1 VGGRRAA
8 ARILK
13 VHEKQT
19 VVLQEAR
26 LAESPQV
33 VPRRGLEPPR
43 CYPLVPETSASTNSA
58 TWAWVAAQL
67 RGRLEGGAIYW
78 RPPGLSTNT
87 GGSPPPLR
95 ILMQRNRNRRSTSRT
110 AQAAGR
116 PRKAQRS
123 LPDPETAVLHC
134 LRSAARPLRL
144 EQVAA
149 ALGPVSGAQA
159 EEQLS
164 ALLRRGEVVLNRR
177 GQYCLREQLP
187 GLVVG
192 TVQAQRNGDGWLL
205 PDDASP
211 QIYLPPQQMREVMH
225 GDRVAARIEGPRFRG
240 KPQGTIVEVLERRT
254 REVVGRLHIE
264 SGVAYL
270 TPDNP
275 RITHRVL
282 VPSSQTGAAQSG
294 QVVIVELTQ
303 QPGRNLQPVGRV
315 TRLLGEHGA
324 PGMETEIAIHSHGLP
339 YAFPPGALEEARA
352 FGGRIPESAF
362 AGREDLRGIELVTID
377 GEDARDYDDAV
388 YCERSGAGWRLI
400 VAIADVG
407 HYVKPGSALDTEARE
422 RGTSVYFPNRV
433 LPMLPEE
440 LSNGLCSL
448 VPEEDR
454 LCLCCE
460 LRVSDGGRITR
471 SRFFEGV
478 MRSSA
483 RLTYHDVGA
492 FLERP
497 AANHSPRL
505 ERLRERLLAL
515 HGVYRSFLRER
526 TGRGALELD
535 TPELKLKFDEQG
547 RVAALLEQPRNDAHR
562 LIEECMIAAN
572 IAAARFLDR
581 HRMPT
586 LYRVHGLP
594 EIDRLETL
602 RHFLR
607 EFGLWLPP
615 AEDVRPEHLRDL
627 LRKLGE
633 RPDALLIST
642 AVIRSM
648 PQAVYQPGNIGHF
661 GLALE
666 HYAHFTSPIRRYPD
680 LVVHRG
686 IRQVIEGGDPQDL
699 VTWHGP
705 FPVLG
710 QDCSFR
716 ERRADEATR
725 AAVAWLKCYYMQDR
739 IGEEFPGI
747 VSGVVDFGLF
757 VQLEGLQVDG
767 LLHVSALG
775 QDYFARDRSGYRMVG
790 RSSGKVYKLGD
801 RVRVRVTNV
810 SLDDRRIDFELAGV
824 QEPARRVRRQR
835 PAGRRR

>member
-1 VGGRRAA
+1 
-8 ARILK
+8 
-13 VHEKQT
+13 
-19 VVLQEAR
+19 
-26 LAESPQV
+26 
-33 VPRRGLEPPR
+33 
-43 CYPLVPETSASTNSA
+43 
-58 TWAWVAAQL
+58 
-67 RGRLEGGAIYW
+67 
-78 RPPGLSTNT
+78 
-87 GGSPPPLR
+87 
-95 ILMQRNRNRRSTSRT
+95 MQRKRNRRSSQP
-110 AQAAGR
+110 AQGSAR
-116 PRKAQRS
+116 PRPPARKTV
-123 LPDPETAVLHC
+123 PPEASVLEC
-134 LRSAARPLRL
+134 LRRAGRPLRL
-144 EQVAA
+144 EDVVQ
-149 ALGPVSGAQA
+149 ALGPVAGADA
-159 EEQLS
+159 EAQLI
-164 ALLRRGEVVLNRR
+164 ALVKRGDAVQNRR
-177 GQYCLREQLP
+177 GQYCLREQMP

-192 TVQAQRNGDGWLL
+192 TIQAQRNGDGWLL
-205 PDDASP
+205 PDDASAA
-211 QIYLPPQQMREVMH
+211 IYLPSQQMREVFH
-225 GDRVAARIEGPRFRG
+225 GDRAAVRIEGPHFKG
-240 KPQGTIVEVLERRT
+240 KQQGTIVEVLERRT
-254 REVVGRLHIE
+254 REVVGRLHVE

-282 VPSSQTGAAQSG
+282 VPQAHLGGAESG
-294 QVVIVELTQ
+294 QIVIVEITQ
-303 QPGRNLQPVGRV
+303 QPGRNAQPVGRV
-315 TRLLGEHGA
+315 TRLLGVHGA

-339 YAFPPGALEEARA
+339 DAFPEAVLAEARA
-352 FGGRIPESAF
+352 YGARIPEAAI

-388 YCERSGAGWRLI
+388 FCERTRGGWRVI

-407 HYVKPGSALDTEARE
+407 HYVRPGSALDAEARE

-448 VPEEDR
+448 VPDEDR

-460 LRVSDGGRITR
+460 LRVGDDGRITR

-478 MRSSA
+478 MRSTA
-483 RLTYHDVGA
+483 RLTYREVGE

-497 AANHSPRL
+497 AAKHAPRL
-505 ERLRERLLAL
+505 EQLRERLLAL

-535 TPELKLKFDEQG
+535 TPELKLKFDAEG
-547 RVAALLEQPRNDAHR
+547 RIAALVEQPRNDAHR

-572 IAAARFLDR
+572 IAAARYLDR
-581 HRMPT
+581 HRVPT

-594 EIDRLETL
+594 EVDRLETL
-602 RHFLR
+602 RQFLR

-615 AEDVRPEHLRDL
+615 AEEITPQHLRDL
-627 LRKLGE
+627 LTRLGDQ
-633 RPDALLIST
+633 PNALLIST
-642 AVIRSM
+642 AVVRSM

-686 IRQVIEGGDPQDL
+686 IRAVLREGDPQQLID
-699 VTWHGP
+699 WHGP

-725 AAVAWLKCYYMQDR
+725 GAIAWLKCFYMQDR
-739 IGEEFPGI
+739 VGEEFDGI

-757 VQLEGLQVDG
+757 VQLDGLQVDG

-775 QDYFARDRSGYRMVG
+775 QDYFARDRSGFRMVG
-790 RSSGKVYKLGD
+790 RSSGRSFKLGD
-801 RVRVRVTNV
+801 RLRVTVTNV
-810 SLDDRRIDFELAGV
+810 SLDERRVDFDLAGAEN
-824 QEPARRVRRQR
+824 EPRRSRRPRQ
-835 PAGRRR
+835 AGRRRR

>member
-1 VGGRRAA
+1 
-8 ARILK
+8 
-13 VHEKQT
+13 
-19 VVLQEAR
+19 
-26 LAESPQV
+26 
-33 VPRRGLEPPR
+33 
-43 CYPLVPETSASTNSA
+43 
-58 TWAWVAAQL
+58 
-67 RGRLEGGAIYW
+67 
-78 RPPGLSTNT
+78 
-87 GGSPPPLR
+87 
-95 ILMQRNRNRRSTSRT
+95 MQRKRNRRSS
-110 AQAAGR
+110 QAPQGAAR
-116 PRKAQRS
+116 PRPPSRKS
-123 LPDPETAVLHC
+123 PPPEAGVLEC
-134 LRSAARPLRL
+134 LRRAGRPLRL
-144 EQVAA
+144 EEIVE
-149 ALGPVSGAQA
+149 ALGPLAGAGA
-159 EEQLS
+159 EAQLV
-164 ALLRRGEVVLNRR
+164 ALVKRGDAVQNRR
-177 GQYCLREQLP
+177 GQYCLREQMP

-192 TVQAQRNGDGWLL
+192 TIQAQRNGDGWLL

-211 QIYLPPQQMREVMH
+211 AIYLPSQQMREVFH
-225 GDRVAARIEGPRFRG
+225 GDRVAARVEGPHFRG
-240 KPQGTIVEVLERRT
+240 KPQGALVEVLERRT
-254 REVVGRLHIE
+254 REVVGRLHVE

-282 VPSSQTGAAQSG
+282 VPQAELGGAESG
-294 QVVIVELTQ
+294 QIVIVEITQ
-303 QPGRNLQPVGRV
+303 QPGRSAQPVGRV
-315 TRLLGEHGA
+315 TRLLGVHGA

-339 YAFPPGALEEARA
+339 DAFPEAVLSEARA
-352 FGGRIPESAF
+352 HGARIPESAI
-362 AGREDLRGIELVTID
+362 AGREDLRAMALVTID

-388 YCERSGAGWRLI
+388 FCERTRGGWRVI

-407 HYVKPGSALDTEARE
+407 HYVKPGSALDAEARE

-433 LPMLPEE
+433 LPMLPED

-448 VPEEDR
+448 VPEQDR

-460 LRVSDGGRITR
+460 LRVGDDGHITR

-478 MRSSA
+478 MRSAA
-483 RLTYHDVGA
+483 RLTYRDVGE

-497 AANHSPRL
+497 AARHTAVL
-505 ERLRERLLAL
+505 ERHRERLLAL

-535 TPELKLKFDEQG
+535 TPELKLKFDAEG
-547 RVAALLEQPRNDAHR
+547 RIAALVEQPRNDAHR

-572 IAAARFLDR
+572 IAAARYLDR
-581 HRMPT
+581 HRVPT

-594 EIDRLETL
+594 EVDRLETL
-602 RHFLR
+602 RQFLR

-615 AEDVRPEHLRDL
+615 AEEITPQHLRDL
-627 LRKLGE
+627 LTKLGDQ
-633 RPDALLIST
+633 PNALLIST

-686 IRQVIEGGDPQDL
+686 IRQVLRGGDPGEL
-699 VTWHGP
+699 VEWHGS

-725 AAVAWLKCYYMQDR
+725 GAVAWLKCYYMQDR
-739 IGEEFPGI
+739 VGEEFDGI

-757 VQLEGLQVDG
+757 VQIDGLQVDG

-790 RSSGKVYKLGD
+790 RSSGRSFKLGD
-801 RVRVRVTNV
+801 RLRVRVTNV
-810 SLDDRRIDFELAGV
+810 SLDDRRVDFELAGAEN
-824 QEPARRVRRQR
+824 EPRRGRRPR
-835 PAGRRR
+835 PAGRRRR